1 MHWFVELRDFLSSS
15 QCVWRELFGPCPIE
29 TCFLA
34 DMFFRGEG
42 GLQHPHVDNLL
53 GVFCVPTRS
62 FKHRSHIVH
71 SIHFSDSPEF
81 VAVLKRN
88 FRSKQISKMSRSPL
102 RFKV

>member
-53 GVFCVPTRS
+53 GVFCVPTQS
-62 FKHRSHIVH
+62 FNTVH
-71 SIHFSDSPEF
+71 TLFI
-81 VAVLKRN
+81 AYI
-88 FRSKQISKMSRSPL
+88 FRILPNLWLLSKETFGANRSPKCHDHL
-102 RFKV
+102 